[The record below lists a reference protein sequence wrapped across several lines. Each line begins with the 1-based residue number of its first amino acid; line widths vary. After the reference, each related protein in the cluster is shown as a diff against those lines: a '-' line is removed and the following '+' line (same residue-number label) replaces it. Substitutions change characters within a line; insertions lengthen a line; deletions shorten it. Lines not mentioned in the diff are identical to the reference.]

1 MGFVMDNKSS
11 LRRIVTGHDE
21 TGKAIVVF
29 DDDVPNKVVRAET
42 GIVANWV
49 WITASSPADINVKTD
64 TSAVRR
70 GLTPPPGGSIFRIV
84 DFPPTTQR
92 EESLDHSAITSGLG
106 LDQTSGKRRA
116 PAHPLMHF
124 TETLD
129 YAIVMSGEIDM
140 MLDDST
146 VHLKAG
152 DLIVQQGTNHAWI
165 NRETV
170 PCRIAFV
177 LIDAKPL

>member
-1 MGFVMDNKSS
+1 MSS
-11 LRRIVTGHDE
+11 NANLRRVVTGHDE

-29 DDDVPNKVVRAET
+29 DDDVPNKVVRPET
-42 GIVANWV
+42 GIVASWI
-49 WITASSPADINVKTD
+49 WITSSSPADITVNTD
-64 TSAVRR
+64 ASSVRR

-84 DFPPTTQR
+84 DFPPTAGS
-92 EESLDHSAITSGLG
+92 EANLDHHTISSSLG

-116 PAHPLMHF
+116 ATHPLMHF
-124 TETLD
+124 TETID

-140 MLDDST
+140 MLDDSV

-152 DLIVQQGTNHAWI
+152 DVIVQQATNHAWI
-165 NRETV
+165 NHGSES
-170 PCRIAFV
+170 CRIAFV

>member
-1 MGFVMDNKSS
+1 MTASRS

-21 TGKAIVVF
+21 SGKAIVVF
-29 DDDVPNKVVRAET
+29 DDDVPNKVMRPET

-49 WITASSPADINVKTD
+49 WISASTPADITLAAD
-64 TSAVRR
+64 TSSERR
-70 GLTPPPGGSIFRIV
+70 GLNPPPGGSIFRIV
-84 DFPPTTQR
+84 DFPPTAGG
-92 EESLDHSAITSGLG
+92 EENLDHHAISSSLG
-106 LDQTSGKRRA
+106 LDQSSSKRR
-116 PAHPLMHF
+116 PATHPLMHF

-152 DLIVQQGTNHAWI
+152 DVIVQQATNHAWI
-165 NRETV
+165 NRGTE